1 MKSRKLLGIVQWAA
15 LVLAASLFATN
26 SLAEG
31 YVASPEHGSVIFHQ
45 TCIACHGANGK
56 GAVPGTPN
64 FTQSDGVLTLPDPM
78 LEARIEKGFSCDGLP
93 VAMPPK
99 GGNPDLTKNDIKDVL
114 GYLRTTFL
122 ERVELKAA
130 KAK

>member
-1 MKSRKLLGIVQWAA
+1 MKSIEMFGKLRPVA
-15 LVLAASLFATN
+15 LILPALLFATTT
-26 SLAEG
+26 LAQG
-31 YVASPEHGSVIFHQ
+31 HVANPEHGSVIFHQ

-64 FTQSDGVLTLPDPM
+64 FTQSDGVLTLPDQM

-122 ERVELKAA
+122 EKAALKAA
-130 KAK
+130 TAK